1 MIVIDSGPLI
11 AAVNSQDNH
20 HETCVTFLRTY
31 PGLLL
36 VPATVVSEVC
46 RLVEK
51 RDGSRAEAAFLRSFQ
66 SGLVLIDIIQPD
78 LDRISDLV
86 ETYTGLDA
94 VDASVI
100 AVTERLG
107 LTQIATLDRRHF
119 TAVRP
124 QHTEAFTFL
133 P

>member
-11 AAVNSQDNH
+11 AAVNRQDNH
-20 HETCVTFLRTY
+20 HDVCAAFLRSY

-36 VPATVVSEVC
+36 VPATVVAEVC

-51 RDGSRAEAAFLRSFQ
+51 RDGGRAEAAFLRSFQ
-66 SGLVLIDIIQPD
+66 SGLVLIDILQHD

-86 ETYTGLDA
+86 ETYSGLGA

-107 LTQIATLDRRHF
+107 LTQIATLDRHHF
-119 TAVRP
+119 TAVHP
-124 QHTEAFTFL
+124 QHAEAFTFL